1 MLRSLQWRLTLLYI
15 LLIVLAMQLVS
26 FYLTQRLEEYYLD
39 EAKWALLNSGA
50 LAVESLQ
57 REFREGPYPKDL
69 AEQLI
74 NGLRGRNEEF
84 VILLIAEDGEV
95 VATSLNN
102 AAQSYYGLNIIAFS
116 TVAEALDIERRDTSE
131 GIRTDE
137 GGRRFYTAALPIDG
151 ELLVDEGVV
160 SVSLIFVQEPLD
172 HTYRVLQ
179 DVRLRLLNA
188 TLLAIG
194 VTVVLGTLAAQTII
208 RPIQEVT
215 SKAARLA
222 EGNFD
227 LEVQVKSPD
236 EIGKLADVFNY
247 LTAQLRAT
255 LSELNNDKMKL
266 EAILTQMTNGVVA
279 VDTQGKIIHANIRAR
294 DMLDLPAE
302 GANIDDVLEKLNQ
315 SSLDRLLIGSGPKV
329 AEVSFTQP
337 QAISVRSYAAPFHA
351 ADGQISGAIIVL
363 QDITEEERLEQMR
376 REFVANVSHE
386 LRTPLTTIKSYAET
400 LLEGGLESRETSGRF
415 VSVIN
420 DEADRMARLV
430 KDLLTLSQFDFQ
442 GNVMAKGP
450 VLLDELVLEVADKL
464 AVSAKR
470 RGLKFR
476 TDFPE
481 ELPAVLANSDK
492 VEQVLVNILSNA
504 IKYTNEGSDIA
515 VSLTVLQGFVVTSI
529 MDQGPGIPAEDQPR
543 IFERFYRVEK
553 ARARELGGTG
563 LGLAIAK
570 EIVEAHGGQI
580 GIISTPGS
588 GTETYFTLPVY
599 VPPTEEQLGYA

>member
-15 LLIVLAMQLVS
+15 LLIVMAMQLVS

-39 EAKWALLNSGA
+39 EAKWAILNSGS

-57 REFREGPYPKDL
+57 REFREGPYPRDL
-69 AEQLI
+69 AEQVV
-74 NGLRGRNEEF
+74 NSLRGRDEES
-84 VILLIAEDGEV
+84 VILLVAADGEV

-102 AAQSYYGLNIIAFS
+102 AAKSYFGLNILAYG
-116 TVAEALDIERRDTSE
+116 TVAETLDIERRETSQ

-137 GGRRFYTAALPIDG
+137 SGRRYYTAALPIEG
-151 ELLVDEGVV
+151 ELLVDEG
-160 SVSLIFVQEPLD
+160 SLPISLLFVQEPLD

-179 DVRLRLLNA
+179 DVRTRLLNA

-194 VTVVLGTLAAQTII
+194 VTVILGVLAAQTII

-215 SKAARLA
+215 SKAERLA

-227 LEVQVKSPD
+227 LEVKVKSPD

-279 VDTQGKIIHANIRAR
+279 VDSQGKIIHANIRAR

-302 GANIDDVLEKLNQ
+302 GARIESVLEKLNQ
-315 SSLDRLLIGSGPKV
+315 GSLERLLIGSGPKV
-329 AEVSFTQP
+329 AEVSFTEP

-430 KDLLTLSQFDFQ
+430 KDLLTLSQFDYQ
-442 GNVMAKGP
+442 GNMLSKGP
-450 VLLDELVLEVADKL
+450 VLLDELVLDVADKL
-464 AVSAKR
+464 AVSARR
-470 RGLKFR
+470 RGLRFR

-481 ELPAVLANSDK
+481 ELPAVMANSDK

-504 IKYTNEGSDIA
+504 IKYTNEGSDIT
-515 VSLTVLQGFVVTSI
+515 VSLEARQGFVITSI
-529 MDQGPGIPAEDQPR
+529 KDQGPGIPEEDQPR

-563 LGLAIAK
+563 LGLSIAK
-570 EIVEAHGGQI
+570 QIVEAHGGQI
-580 GIISTPGS
+580 GIDSVPGQ
-588 GTETYFTLPVY
+588 GTEIFFTLPVY
-599 VPPTEEQLGYA
+599 VPPVEELADYA

>member
-1 MLRSLQWRLTLLYI
+1 LTLLYI

-39 EAKWALLNSGA
+39 EAKWALLNSGS

-57 REFREGPYPKDL
+57 REFREGPYPRDL
-69 AEQLI
+69 AEQVV
-74 NGLRGRNEEF
+74 NSLRGRDEESI
-84 VILLIAEDGEV
+84 ILLVAEDGEV

-102 AAQSYYGLNIIAFS
+102 AAQSYYGLNILAFA
-116 TVAEALDIERRDTSE
+116 TVAETLDIERRDTSE

-137 GGRRFYTAALPIDG
+137 GGRRYYTAALPLEG
-151 ELLVDEGVV
+151 ELLVDGTVV
-160 SVSLIFVQEPLD
+160 PISLLFVQEPLD

-179 DVRLRLLNA
+179 DVRMRLLNA
-188 TLLAIG
+188 TLLAIVVTAILG
-194 VTVVLGTLAAQTII
+194 VLAAQTII

-227 LEVQVKSPD
+227 LEVKVKSPD

-279 VDTQGKIIHANIRAR
+279 IDSHGKIIHANIRAR
-294 DMLDLPAE
+294 DMLDLPPE
-302 GANIDDVLEKLNQ
+302 GADIGTILTKLNQ
-315 SSLDRLLIGSGPKV
+315 GSLDRLLIGSGPKV
-329 AEVSFTQP
+329 AEVSFTEP

-442 GNVMAKGP
+442 GSVMSKGA
-450 VLLDELVLEVADKL
+450 VLLDELILDVADKL
-464 AVSAKR
+464 AMSAR
-470 RGLKFR
+470 RRNLRFG

-515 VSLTVLQGFVVTSI
+515 VGLRVQQGFVVTSI
-529 MDQGPGIPAEDQPR
+529 RDQGPGIPEEDQPR

-563 LGLAIAK
+563 LGLSIAK
-570 EIVEAHGGQI
+570 QIVEAHGGQI
-580 GIISTPGS
+580 GINSVPGQ
-588 GTETYFTLPVY
+588 GTEIYFTLPVY
-599 VPPTEEQLGYA
+599 VPPAEEMSDYA

>member
-1 MLRSLQWRLTLLYI
+1 MFRSLQWRLTLLYI

-26 FYLTQRLEEYYLD
+26 FYLTQRLEAYYLD
-39 EAKWALLNSGA
+39 EAKWAILNSGS

-57 REFREGPYPKDL
+57 REFRVGPYPRDL
-69 AEQLI
+69 AEQVI
-74 NGLRGRNEEF
+74 NSLRGRDEESI
-84 VILLIAEDGEV
+84 ILLVAADGEV

-102 AAQSYYGLNIIAFS
+102 AGKSYFGLNVLSYA
-116 TVAEALDIERRDTSE
+116 TVTDTLDIERRATSS

-137 GGRRFYTAALPIDG
+137 SGRRYFTAALPIEG
-151 ELLVDEGVV
+151 RLLADEGVV
-160 SVSLIFVQEPLD
+160 PISLLFVQEPLD

-179 DVRLRLLNA
+179 DVRMRLLNA

-194 VTVVLGTLAAQTII
+194 VTVILGVLAAQTII

-215 SKAARLA
+215 SKAERLA

-227 LEVQVKSPD
+227 LEVKVKSPD
-236 EIGKLADVFNY
+236 EIGKLANVFNY

-279 VDTQGKIIHANIRAR
+279 VDSQGKIIHANIRAR

-302 GANIDDVLEKLNQ
+302 GATIEDVLQKLNQ
-315 SSLDRLLIGSGPKV
+315 GSLARLLIGSGPKV
-329 AEVSFTQP
+329 AEVSFIEP

-415 VSVIN
+415 ISVIN
-420 DEADRMARLV
+420 DEADRMTRLV
-430 KDLLTLSQFDFQ
+430 KDLLTLSQFDYQ

-450 VLLDELVLEVADKL
+450 VLLDELVLDVADKL
-464 AVSAKR
+464 AVSAR
-470 RGLKFR
+470 RRSLRFR

-504 IKYTNEGSDIA
+504 IKYTSAGSDI
-515 VSLTVLQGFVVTSI
+515 TVTLQVKQGFVVTSI
-529 MDQGPGIPAEDQPR
+529 KDQGPGIPEEDQSR

-563 LGLAIAK
+563 LGLSIAK
-570 EIVEAHGGQI
+570 QIVEAHGGQI
-580 GIISTPGS
+580 GLDSVWGQ
-588 GTETYFTLPVY
+588 GTEIYFTLPVY
-599 VPPTEEQLGYA
+599 VPSAGEPAYYD